1 MTEEYIKSTK
11 TIKDDGVVE
20 ITLHLTP
27 VMYKSLEYICS
38 DVNEYIVNCV
48 YSRSEKSIIEIY
60 KKEIEKHITAGTLTA
75 DMTKDSLVLNAELP
89 VNEIPNPDMSNN

>member
-11 TIKDDGVVE
+11 TIKDDGGVD

-27 VMYKSLEYICS
+27 VMYKSLQHITCN
-38 DVNEYIVNCV
+38 VNEYIVNCV
-48 YSRSEKSIIEIY
+48 YSRSEKSINEIY
-60 KKEIEKHITAGTLTA
+60 KNEMEKHITAGTITA

-89 VNEIPNPDMSNN
+89 EYGLHTINEP